1 MESSTWSWRQARTGL
16 VPLLALLALLAAIYT
31 PGIGHGFIKDDVVWV
46 EANDVSS
53 WQDLKELAFRTH
65 GFYRPLVSA
74 SFAADRAIYGL
85 WPLGYGITNFGL
97 LVLST
102 LAVAWVATGLGLNR
116 SAAIAVAAIWSL
128 NFHGINMAVLWLS
141 GRTALWL
148 VLCSLLAAGL
158 LVRRRPLL
166 AGVAVLF
173 AAFAKEEAV
182 MLPVIFTAW
191 ALILRFRQV
200 REVRQV
206 RQEADAAGERHAAAP
221 GLSRVRERMLE
232 AIRATWPSWLAVAA
246 YLLLRSRTNAMTPAT
261 SPWFYSF
268 TFAPTDLAQNVL
280 EYLDRAG
287 TFSVIVLVVACV
299 AAGRL
304 PQVSARTRRLAV
316 MGAVWFAGAY
326 ALTVFLPVRSSL
338 YACLPSVGAALVA
351 GSLLQDLWSAMNP
364 ARHRRLIITAA
375 VMTILL
381 LPIYWDRNTR
391 WVEIADL
398 SRDTFALLDT
408 TVTRG
413 PGAGMDAPSI
423 IFEDDRATRRS
434 FANTYGVL
442 LPVAVKL
449 ATGRD
454 MPVMIEPPLPDNP
467 ESGHSTAPDRTR
479 TTGDTAA
486 VRIRLRNGHVSRVNA
501 EPK

>member
-1 MESSTWSWRQARTGL
+1 MDSSTWSWRQARTGL

-53 WQDLKELAFRTH
+53 WQDLKALAFRTH

-102 LAVAWVATGLGLNR
+102 LAVAWLATGLGLTR
-116 SAAIAVAAIWSL
+116 PAAIAVAAIWSL

-158 LVRRRPLL
+158 LVRRRPQL

-182 MLPVIFTAW
+182 MLPVIFAGW
-191 ALILRFRQV
+191 ALLLESRQADDARTRF
-200 REVRQV
+200 
-206 RQEADAAGERHAAAP
+206 
-221 GLSRVRERMLE
+221 RMLE
-232 AIRATWPSWLAVAA
+232 AFRATWPSWLAVAA

-268 TFAPTDLAQNVL
+268 TFAPMDLAKNVL

-287 TFSVIVLVVACV
+287 TFSVIVLVLACV

-304 PQVSARTRRLAV
+304 PQVSARTRRLAM

-351 GSLLQDLWSAMNP
+351 GSLLQDLWSAIAP
-364 ARHRRLIITAA
+364 SRHRRLIVTAA

-408 TVTRG
+408 TVARS
-413 PGAGMDAPSI
+413 PGAGTDAPAI
-423 IFEDDRATRRS
+423 IFEDDRTTRRS

-454 MPVMIEPPLPDNP
+454 IPVTIVPPLPDEP
-467 ESGHSTAPDRTR
+467 ESSRSTASDG
-479 TTGDTAA
+479 TGTMGNAAA

-501 EPK
+501 VP

>member
-85 WPLGYGITNFGL
+85 WPLGYGLTNFGL

-102 LAVAWVATGLGLNR
+102 LAVAWVATGLGLIR
-116 SAAIAVAAIWSL
+116 PAAIAVAAIWAL

-182 MLPVIFTAW
+182 MLPVIFTGW
-191 ALILRFRQV
+191 ALLLQD
-200 REVRQV
+200 RQV
-206 RQEADAAGERHAAAP
+206 RQEDDVPRERGEGRR
-221 GLSRVRERMLE
+221 GLSRVRMLD
-232 AIRATWPSWLAVAA
+232 ALRATWPSWLAVAA

-268 TFAPTDLAQNVL
+268 TFAPMDLAQNVL

-287 TFSVIVLVVACV
+287 TFSVLVLILACL

-304 PQVSARTRRLAV
+304 PQVSTRTRRLAM

-351 GSLLQDLWSAMNP
+351 GSLLQDLWSVMP
-364 ARHRRLIITAA
+364 TSRHRRLIITAA

-413 PGAGMDAPSI
+413 PGAGTDAPSI

-454 MPVMIEPPLPDNP
+454 IPVTIEPPLADNP
-467 ESGHSTAPDRTR
+467 ESGQVKAPDRTG
-479 TTGDTAA
+479 TMGDAAA

>member
-1 MESSTWSWRQARTGL
+1 MESSTWSWRRARTGL
-16 VPLLALLALLAAIYT
+16 VPLFALLVLLTAIYA
-31 PGIGHGFIKDDVVWV
+31 PGIGHGFIKDDVVWI

-53 WQDLKELAFRTH
+53 WQDLKELALRTH

-74 SFAADRAIYGL
+74 SFAADRALYGL
-85 WPLGYGITNFGL
+85 WPLGYGITNFCL

-102 LAVAWVATGLGLNR
+102 LALTWVATGLGLVR
-116 SAAIAVAAIWSL
+116 PAAIAAAALWAL

-148 VLCSLLAAGL
+148 VLCALLAAGL
-158 LVRRRPLL
+158 LVRRRSLL

-182 MLPVIFTAW
+182 MLPAILTGW
-191 ALILRFRQV
+191 ALILHAGSAPSSRV
-200 REVRQV
+200 SSLREV
-206 RQEADAAGERHAAAP
+206 
-221 GLSRVRERMLE
+221 
-232 AIRATWPSWLAVAA
+232 IRSTWPAWLAVAA
-246 YLLLRSRTNAMTPAT
+246 YLVLRSTTNAMTPAT

-268 TFAPTDLAQNVL
+268 TFAPMDVVKNVL

-287 TFSVIVLVVACV
+287 TFSAIVLLLACLVAW
-299 AAGRL
+299 RL
-304 PQVSARTRRLAV
+304 PEVTARTRRIAM
-316 MGAVWFAGAY
+316 MGAIWFVGGY

-338 YACLPSVGAALVA
+338 YACLPSVGAALTA
-351 GSLLQDLWSAMNP
+351 GSLLQDLWSA
-364 ARHRRLIITAA
+364 ADLSRRRRLIAAA
-375 VMTILL
+375 VVTSVVL
-381 LPIYWDRNTR
+381 LPVYQARNTR

-398 SRDTFALLDT
+398 SRETFALLDARVGQT
-408 TVTRG
+408 
-413 PGAGMDAPSI
+413 ASAI

-454 MPVMIEPPLPDNP
+454 LPVAIEPPLPDDPDSGRFTGP
-467 ESGHSTAPDRTR
+467 ERT
-479 TTGDTAA
+479 GS
-486 VRIRLRNGHVSRVNA
+486 VRIRLRNGQVARVEA
-501 EPK
+501 DR

>member
-1 MESSTWSWRQARTGL
+1 VRVRTDL
-16 VPLLALLALLAAIYT
+16 VPLLALVALLAAIYA

-46 EANDVSS
+46 AANDVSS

-74 SFAADRAIYGL
+74 SFAADRALYGL
-85 WPLGYGITNFGL
+85 WPLGYGITNFCL
-97 LVLST
+97 LALSG
-102 LAVAWVATGLGLNR
+102 LAVAWLATGLGLVR
-116 SAAIAVAAIWSL
+116 PAAIAVAAIWAL

-148 VLCSLLAAGL
+148 VLCSLIAAGL

-182 MLPVIFTAW
+182 MLPVIFTGW
-191 ALILRFRQV
+191 ALILHADDADGMRGVRRDEGRF
-200 REVRQV
+200 
-206 RQEADAAGERHAAAP
+206 A
-221 GLSRVRERMLE
+221 RVRE
-232 AIRATWPSWLAVAA
+232 AIQSTWPSWLAVIA
-246 YLLLRSRTNAMTPAT
+246 YLVIRGGTNAMTPST

-268 TFAPTDLAQNVL
+268 TFAPMDLVKNAL

-287 TFSVIVLVVACV
+287 TFSVIVLLLACLVAW
-299 AAGRL
+299 RR
-304 PQVSARTRRLAV
+304 PQVSARTRRMAML
-316 MGAVWFAGAY
+316 GAIWFAGAY

-351 GSLLQDLWSAMNP
+351 GSLLQDLWGAVAVDAS
-364 ARHRRLIITAA
+364 RQRRLIVTAA
-375 VMTILL
+375 VTSVVL
-381 LPIYWDRNTR
+381 LPVYWDRNTR

-398 SRDTFALLDT
+398 SRDTFALLDA
-408 TVTRG
+408 TVARTDTS
-413 PGAGMDAPSI
+413 AI
-423 IFEDDRATRRS
+423 VFEDDRTTRRS

-454 MPVMIEPPLPDNP
+454 LRVAIEPPLPDDP
-467 ESGHSTAPDRTR
+467 EFGRSTSTAPERT
-479 TTGDTAA
+479 GSI
-486 VRIRLRNGHVSRVNA
+486 RIRLRDGHVSRVPA